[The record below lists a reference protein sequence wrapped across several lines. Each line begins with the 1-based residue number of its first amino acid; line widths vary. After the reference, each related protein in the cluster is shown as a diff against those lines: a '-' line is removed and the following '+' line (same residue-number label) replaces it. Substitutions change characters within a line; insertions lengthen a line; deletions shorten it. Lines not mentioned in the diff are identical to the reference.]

1 MKSSAIIVFRLLI
14 STSTRV
20 SVESQKGHP
29 LFARKI
35 EMKGRTRSQDTTQP
49 IDIARSFTYLENAV
63 VPVVDLSR
71 RDTSKAGSGDQEAS
85 ESVSRLTSVSSE
97 IVGCENEKKA
107 RRVESCYSFCL

>member
-1 MKSSAIIVFRLLI
+1 M
-14 STSTRV
+14 
-20 SVESQKGHP
+20 
-29 LFARKI
+29 
-35 EMKGRTRSQDTTQP
+35 
-49 IDIARSFTYLENAV
+49 